1 MLSISA
7 HAQVDPTLVDRQNQI
22 IERQQQDRLREEQ
35 DRAMRALPS
44 PGGTNLQEIKPQ
56 VSVPDLG
63 GMCRDIR
70 EVRFVGDTLHLPD
83 DLQRSI
89 QSANVGRCLG
99 VSDLEGILATLTK
112 SYIDRGYITTRVYL
126 PAQDLRSGVLEVKV
140 IEGKIERIDAS
151 QSDYTNV
158 LRLPSG
164 TGLKSEGSTI
174 SKSFT
179 ADRVVYRD
187 QASRVSLSARLGT
200 QSSRNWLGGEFLQ
213 VSSRDLSTL
222 DLAGT
227 AFTQV
232 GGGILNARLGYVK
245 GLTAF
250 GALRDADNLPRDLPH
265 AQFRKLTV
273 DLGFSRRFSVSDRA
287 YLWSSQFSGQHAYDT
302 LYGSQQMLIGGSS
315 SVRGF
320 LNSVLSGDSGSYLR
334 NELSMPWHITLANG
348 SPLSGRVYTGFD
360 VGHVSNRASGV
371 PSGTLS
377 GATLGAS
384 VQWKTLSLDAF
395 AARAIDLPHTLKRE
409 GTLYGFRLSA
419 SL

>member
-1 MLSISA
+1 MKLNGGQALIKSLEMEGVEVIFGLPGGAILPVYDPIIDSPIRHILVRHEQGAGHMAEGYA
-7 HAQVDPTLVDRQNQI
+7 HATGKPGVAMVTSGPGATNIVTPLADAYMDSIPMVVITGQVPTAAIGTDAFQEADITGITQSVTKHNFLVTEAQDVPMAIRQAFLIATTGRPGPVLVDIPKDIVDPTNPRSAMEWVWPTDEEVAASLPGYKPTTTGHPKKIKEAVELMLAS
-22 IERQQQDRLREEQ
+22 ER
-35 DRAMRALPS
+35 P
-44 PGGTNLQEIKPQ
+44 
-56 VSVPDLG
+56 
-63 GMCRDIR
+63 
-70 EVRFVGDTLHLPD
+70 
-83 DLQRSI
+83 
-89 QSANVGRCLG
+89 
-99 VSDLEGILATLTK
+99 
-112 SYIDRGYITTRVYL
+112 
-126 PAQDLRSGVLEVKV
+126 V
-140 IEGKIERIDAS
+140 IYA
-151 QSDYTNV
+151 
-158 LRLPSG
+158 
-164 TGLKSEGSTI
+164 
-174 SKSFT
+174 
-179 ADRVVYRD
+179 
-187 QASRVSLSARLGT
+187 
-200 QSSRNWLGGEFLQ
+200 
-213 VSSRDLSTL
+213 
-222 DLAGT
+222 
-227 AFTQV
+227 

-334 NELSMPWHITLANG
+334 NELSMPWQITLANG